1 MSDYDGV
8 NEPVLV
14 DTTWNGK
21 PRKISSNPD
30 RNGYVY
36 ILDRETG
43 EVLSANPFVP
53 ITSSTGVD
61 LKLGLIHYDDA
72 KQPKVDQVVKDVCPA
87 PPGGKDWQLSAFS
100 SAPAQQSVHG
110 HRGEGRRLHRGHA
123 VRRCRGP
130 HESGPGD
137 AHRGEFT
144 VWDINAG
151 KKVWAINEKFPVWSG
166 ALATAGT
173 WSSMEQWTVGSKP

>member
-21 PRKISSNPD
+21 PRKILVHPD

-87 PPGGKDWQLSAFS
+87 PPGGKDWQPSAFS

>member
-1 MSDYDGV
+1 MRPGDNMWTAGLFARDADTGQARWFYQTSPLDMSDYDGV

-21 PRKISSNPD
+21 PHKILVHPD

-61 LKLGLIHYDDA
+61 LKSGLIHYDDS
-72 KQPKVDQVVKDVCPA
+72 KRPKVDQVVKDVCPA
-87 PPGGKDWQLSAFS
+87 PPGGKDWQPSAFS
-100 SAPAQQSVHG
+100 NATGLLYIRITICAWTSRRRTSVTSPERPSSVPRSA
-110 HRGEGRRLHRGHA
+110 
-123 VRRCRGP
+123 
-130 HESGPGD
+130 
-137 AHRGEFT
+137 
-144 VWDINAG
+144 
-151 KKVWAINEKFPVWSG
+151 
-166 ALATAGT
+166 
-173 WSSMEQWTVGSKP
+173 

>member
-1 MSDYDGV
+1 VEFLDAAGRQYVDRRLFARDADTGQARWFYQTSPLDGV

-14 DTTWNGK
+14 DTTGNGK
-21 PRKISSNPD
+21 PRKILVHPD
-30 RNGYVY
+30 RNGYIY

-61 LKLGLIHYDDA
+61 LKSGLIHYDDA

-87 PPGGKDWQLSAFS
+87 PPGGKDWQPSAFS

-123 VRRCRGP
+123 VRRC
-130 HESGPGD
+130 
-137 AHRGEFT
+137 
-144 VWDINAG
+144 
-151 KKVWAINEKFPVWSG
+151 
-166 ALATAGT
+166 
-173 WSSMEQWTVGSKP
+173 